1 MFIFSEKLTFW
12 WPVKVLEPDQDKAGA
27 KVEGE
32 FEALF
37 ELMAPEEQKA
47 AAMERRAILK
57 EITPDLSE
65 GEIEALQAKLDAHD
79 LQTVSKVLKGWRG
92 LGVSP
97 TEELAFSE
105 AALKRV
111 YAHARYRNAL
121 TRAYLEAT
129 DDDKARLGN

>member
-12 WPVKVLEPDQDKAGA
+12 WPVKVLEPSPDDPGT

-32 FEALF
+32 FEAMF
-37 ELMAPEEQKA
+37 ELMSPEDQKTA
-47 AAMERRAILK
+47 AHERMAILK

-65 GEIEALQAKLDAHD
+65 YEIDALQKKLDAHN
-79 LQTVSKVLKGWRG
+79 LKTISKVLKNWRG
-92 LGVSP
+92 LGISP
-97 TEELAFSE
+97 TEELPFSE

-111 YAHARYRNAL
+111 YGHARYRNAL